1 MNIEEIQN
9 ISTHSVQ
16 KRKIKER
23 DLEEN
28 MLSFL
33 SKLLAKQR
41 GKARRGTNSKE
52 NWSAFFFFFGLFI
65 LGGSDFSSFLTIPHQ
80 ESK

>member
-9 ISTHSVQ
+9 ITTHSVQ

-52 NWSAFFFFFGLFI
+52 NWAAFFFFFWLVYFRR
-65 LGGSDFSSFLTIPHQ
+65 
-80 ESK
+80 K

>member
-1 MNIEEIQN
+1 MNTEEIQN
-9 ISTHSVQ
+9 VTTHSVQ

-23 DLEEN
+23 DLKEN

-33 SKLLAKQR
+33 WNLLAKQR

-65 LGGSDFSSFLTIPHQ
+65 LGGSDFSSFSPIPHQ